1 MKKMGLVMLLIAITF
16 FSFKIIDNE
25 TPNGEQGGYSQK
37 HSSYHKNLLDRNL
50 GEVKADVT
58 EKEYEKM
65 LFLIG
70 SIEEKLEERKKK
82 NEFFPDDQERKWRE
96 KLSDLMDEVTER
108 AYPEEADVLGFD
120 EQEEEKVPRNNE
132 DRIRSYF
139 KKHLGL
145 SSYLY
150 FRHLYGSYMRDY
162 EEKTYDDMVELL
174 KKKGIEKPEFYLFL
188 LMNYGTQETK
198 AVFRVGEDLD
208 LLEEPLFDSEE
219 MKREDIP
226 KSEEKERT
234 ILFDK
239 VRSVINDKNLRQF
252 DYIIV
257 MTDGEYNNLASV
269 MESPDGDGSG
279 KRWLLHVDPED
290 MENEFIETLV
300 HEYGHYLTL
309 NQKEVEYKEDYDLSR
324 YCEEGMVA
332 LEGSVIDQFYQ
343 RFWKDYRVVEFPTG
357 HMFYVRNRDSFVS
370 DYAATEPAEDI
381 AESFLFFVKEER
393 PEGKSV
399 RDEKLRFFYEFPH
412 LVEIRNEI
420 RSKAEFQY

>member
-1 MKKMGLVMLLIAITF
+1 MKKMGLVMLLIAIAF

-25 TPNGEQGGYSQK
+25 TPNGEQGGYSQERSD
-37 HSSYHKNLLDRNL
+37 HHKNLLDRNL
-50 GEVKADVT
+50 GEVREEVT
-58 EKEYEKM
+58 EEEYEKM
-65 LFLIG
+65 LFLMG
-70 SIEEKLEERKKK
+70 SIEEKFEERKKK
-82 NEFFPDDQERKWRE
+82 NEFFPDDEERKKRE
-96 KLSDLMDEVTER
+96 KLSDLLDRVTER

-139 KKHLGL
+139 KKRLGWT
-145 SSYLY
+145 SYLY
-150 FRHLYGSYMRDY
+150 FRYLYANYM
-162 EEKTYDDMVELL
+162 KTYDEETYDDLVSLL
-174 KKKGIEKPEFYLFL
+174 KKEGIEKPEFYLFL

-198 AVFRVGEDLD
+198 AVFRVREDLD
-208 LLEEPLFDSEE
+208 LSQEPLFDSEE

-226 KSEEKERT
+226 KSEEKERS
-234 ILFDK
+234 ILLDK